1 MCLLLCI
8 NTLIFFKRHLPLHSH
23 KPFFSSFFSHHFLSH
38 KQHKHHFSHLIPL
51 FFSVLE
57 MKRSLSSPRR
67 TLIIFFFLLF
77 FFSLGNCRLHS
88 QTKPSSPSSRNTQNN
103 QHHLLYCDSFSKR
116 NTHSLCINLQRIHQ
130 RLHKQVSPSHDY
142 GIDPRFGAE
151 KRRVPTGPNPL
162 HN

>member
-1 MCLLLCI
+1 
-8 NTLIFFKRHLPLHSH
+8 
-23 KPFFSSFFSHHFLSH
+23 
-38 KQHKHHFSHLIPL
+38 
-51 FFSVLE
+51 
-57 MKRSLSSPRR
+57 MKR
-67 TLIIFFFLLF
+67 TVIIFFFLLF

-103 QHHLLYCDSFSKR
+103 QQQHLLYCDSFSKR

-130 RLHKQVSPSHDY
+130 RLHNQVSPSHDY